1 MSRGYW
7 PFLAAII
14 LVCLGVLFLPSSKER
29 RHTKIIQNLDR
40 NYLKGNPDKIRQL
53 KAGHFVTSNNNFAPI
68 NDKEAAYIVVWAPFS
83 GWPNSTQG
91 IQILTNPT
99 WVNNRPQKAKI
110 SLFVAPNRRSP
121 GWTLLGKLLLAS
133 YDRKKGYGDI
143 SPLCNLLNA
152 NPRQAMK
159 EMELAYQKFP
169 EDVRSQVERNLEENL
184 KIFDQYQETGLLL
197 QTGNGTYYQISD
209 LTPERSAGIA
219 SDALPFRE
227 P

>member
-7 PFLAAII
+7 PFLAAIL

-29 RHTKIIQNLDR
+29 RQLKIIQTLDR
-40 NYLKGNPDKIRQL
+40 NYLKGNREKIQQL

-68 NDKEAAYIVVWAPFS
+68 DDKEAAYIVVWAPFS
-83 GWPNSTQG
+83 GWSNSAQG

-99 WVNNRPQKAKI
+99 WVNNRPQMAKI
-110 SLFVAPNRRSP
+110 NLFVAPNRRSP
-121 GWTLLGKLLLAS
+121 GWTLLGKLVLAS
-133 YDRKKGYGDI
+133 YDVKKGYGNMGHF
-143 SPLCNLLNA
+143 CNLLNA
-152 NPRQAMK
+152 NPSQAMK

-169 EDVRSQVERNLEENL
+169 EPVRSQVERNLEENL
-184 KIFDQYQETGLLL
+184 KIFDKYQGTGLLL

-219 SDALPFRE
+219 CDALPFR
-227 P
+227 